1 MSGETQTYRV
11 LGLALGLEEPE
22 TLLRERALAAAGVGA
37 EQLRGFRIARKALDA
52 RRRGGSRRL
61 RFVVHADLVLDAGP
75 PPAALARALRAGRVV
90 PAPPRGAIEV
100 ATVDASARGAHVA
113 VVGAGPAGLFA
124 ALVLARGGARVTLLD
139 RGPGLRERGRA
150 VAAFGN
156 RRVPDPEA
164 NLLFGEGGA
173 GTYSDGKLYTRVE
186 HPLEVPLLEELV
198 ACGAPPEVLYDAR
211 AHVGTDRLHRILPRL
226 RERMEARGVS
236 FAFQTRV
243 EALIADAGP
252 PRRIRALA
260 TSCGELGCDAVVLAS
275 GHSARDTWHALERD
289 GVALEAK
296 PFQLG
301 LRIEHP
307 QQLVDAGRYGKEMA
321 NGLLPP
327 AYYALACRASEGAAA
342 AHSFCM
348 CPGGQIVA
356 SVNQPGLLCTNGM
369 SNSLHSSGWANAAL
383 VVTLGPRELGAET
396 WAGVAF
402 QEALEQTAFAAGGS
416 DYTAP
421 AQRAPDF
428 LAGRETRS
436 PGATSYRFGV
446 RPGRLDLLLP
456 APVRDALRHALA
468 RFDREIPGFAS
479 EAGLLVGV
487 ETRSSGPVRLPRD
500 EKSRRARGFAN
511 LFPVGEGSGHA
522 GGIMSAAIDGARSA
536 QALLEH
542 GLAGGADRGRA
553 PRT

>member
-1 MSGETQTYRV
+1 MTQSGSVSEATRSYRV
-11 LGLALGLEEPE
+11 LGLELGLEEPE

-52 RRRGGSRRL
+52 RRRGGARRL
-61 RFVVHADLVLDAGP
+61 HFVVHADLVLDAGP
-75 PPAALARALRAGRVV
+75 PPAALARALQSGRVV
-90 PAPPRGAIEV
+90 AAPVRGSIEV
-100 ATVDASARGAHVA
+100 AALHASARGAHVA

-156 RRVPDPEA
+156 LREPNPEA

-211 AHVGTDRLHRILPRL
+211 AHVGTDRLHRILPALRARL
-226 RERMEARGVS
+226 EALGVR
-236 FAFQTRV
+236 FAFGTKL
-243 EALIADAGP
+243 EALCADAGP
-252 PRRIRALA
+252 PRRVRALA
-260 TSCGELGCDAVVLAS
+260 TSGGEIGCDAVLLAP
-275 GHSARDTWHALERD
+275 GHSARDTWRALERD

-301 LRIEHP
+301 VRIEHP
-307 QQLVDAGRYGKEMA
+307 QALIDAGRYGPENA
-321 NGLLPP
+321 SDRLPP
-327 AYYALACRASEGAAA
+327 SYYALACRANESGAA

-369 SNSLHSSGWANAAL
+369 SNSRHSSGWANAAL
-383 VVTLGPRELGAET
+383 VVTLGPRELGAGT
-396 WAGVAF
+396 WAGVEF
-402 QEALEQTAFAAGGS
+402 QEALERAVFAAGGS

-428 LAGRETRS
+428 LAGRETPS
-436 PGATSYRFGV
+436 PGSTSYRFGV
-446 RPGRLDLLLP
+446 RPGRIDLLLP
-456 APVRDALRHALA
+456 EPVRDALRRALS

-479 EAGLLVGV
+479 EAGLLVGL
-487 ETRSSGPVRLPRD
+487 ETRSSGPLRLTRD
-500 EKSRRARGFAN
+500 EQSRRARGFAN

-536 QALLEH
+536 QALLAH
-542 GLAGGADRGRA
+542 GLAGEA
-553 PRT
+553 